1 MKTALLIVL
10 LIGIAI
16 FSASQVI
23 NAHVERDVLLQ
34 ELLK

>member
-10 LIGIAI
+10 LIGVAI
-16 FSASQVI
+16 FSASQII
-23 NAHVERDVLLQ
+23 NARHERDVLLQ

>member
-1 MKTALLIVL
+1 MKALLIVL

-16 FSASQVI
+16 FSASQII
-23 NAHVERDVLLQ
+23 NARAERDSLLQ